1 MPTYNPSFVTQ
12 QYLHSANPPF
22 LDKVVFTID
31 HLHEGGPG
39 IYSTFDVVKYLV
51 SKQIPV
57 TIFIQCTDP
66 NNLCPAERRMAQ
78 NVYDLDHNLVSL
90 GAHSLTRGNSQANQN
105 NNLDKVK
112 DVIADITGS
121 NPEILSYHGS
131 NAGPENGI
139 SYPGITYAR
148 GITSAWSAA
157 QMDNP
162 LNTPVMNINSVN
174 AAYNFIQQRN
184 AANLSATL
192 FVHSVE
198 LTSGSQ
204 KKVTFD
210 TIVADVVGRRLQALP
225 YLSAMQSDYTGTIPI
240 PGPTPPIVT
249 PPGAPCPLRHFTNDT
264 ISQYLRINKRDGVNG
279 VFQVEELQRF
289 LNELGLGAGTADG
302 IFGSNTK
309 LAVISYQIIKGLSA
323 DGIVGPNTRA
333 SINAYC
339 D

>member
-1 MPTYNPSFVTQ
+1 MPTYNPSFITQ
-12 QYLHSANPPF
+12 HYLHAANSPF

-39 IYSTFDVVKYLV
+39 IYSTFDVVKHLV

-57 TIFIQCTDP
+57 TIFVQCSDP
-66 NNLCPAERRMAQ
+66 QNLCPAERRIARSI
-78 NVYDLDHNLVSL
+78 YDLDHNLVSI
-90 GAHSLTRGNSQANQN
+90 GAHALTSGNSQASQSD
-105 NNLDKVK
+105 NLNKVK

-121 NPEILSYHGS
+121 NPEIMSYHGS

-139 SYPGITYAR
+139 SYSGITYAR
-148 GITSAWSAA
+148 GVISTWSDA

-162 LNTPVMNINSVN
+162 LNTPVMNINSVS
-174 AAYNFIQQRN
+174 AAYDFIKQRN

-198 LTSGSQ
+198 LTSGTI
-204 KKVTFD
+204 KKTTFD
-210 TIVADVVGRRLQALP
+210 TIVADVIGRRLQAIP
-225 YLSAMQSDYTGTIPI
+225 YLSAMQSDYTGATPN
-240 PGPTPPIVT
+240 PGPTLPID
-249 PPGAPCPLRHFTNDT
+249 PLPGVPCPLRHFTNDT
-264 ISQYLRINKRDGVNG
+264 ISQYLRINRRDGVNG
-279 VFQVEELQRF
+279 VFQVAELQRF
-289 LNELGLGAGTADG
+289 LNELNLGAGTTDG

-323 DGIVGPNTRA
+323 DGIVGSNTRA

>member
-12 QYLHSANPPF
+12 HYLHAANPPL

-39 IYSTFDVVKYLV
+39 IYSTFDVVEYLV

-57 TIFIQCTDP
+57 TIFIQCSDP
-66 NNLCPAERRMAQ
+66 LNFCPAERRIAQ
-78 NVYDLDHNLVSL
+78 SIYDLDHNLVTL
-90 GAHSLTRGNSQANQN
+90 GAHALISGSSQANQSD
-105 NNLDKVK
+105 NLAKVK
-112 DVIADITGS
+112 DVIADITGA
-121 NPEILSYHGS
+121 NPKVLSYHGS
-131 NAGPENGI
+131 KAGPENGI

-148 GITSAWSAA
+148 GVISTWSDA

-204 KKVTFD
+204 KKLTFD
-210 TIVADVVGRRLQALP
+210 TLVADVVGRRLHALP
-225 YLSAMQSDYTGTIPI
+225 YFAAMQSDYNGAVS
-240 PGPTPPIVT
+240 PPSPVPPVQP
-249 PPGAPCPLRHFTNDT
+249 PPGAPCPLRHFTNDK

-279 VFQVEELQRF
+279 VFQVAELQRF

-309 LAVISYQIIKGLSA
+309 LAVISYQILKGLSV

>member
-1 MPTYNPSFVTQ
+1 MPTYNPSFITQ
-12 QYLHSANPPF
+12 QYLHTANSPF

-39 IYSTFDVVKYLV
+39 IYSTFDVVKHLV

-57 TIFIQCTDP
+57 TIFIQCSDP
-66 NNLCPAERRMAQ
+66 LNFCPAEKRIAQ
-78 NVYDLDHNLVSL
+78 SIYDLDHNLVSL
-90 GAHSLTRGNSQANQN
+90 GAHALTRGNSQANQS
-105 NNLDKVK
+105 NNLDKIK
-112 DVIADITGS
+112 DVIADITGAE
-121 NPEILSYHGS
+121 PRIMSYHGS

-139 SYPGITYAR
+139 SYADITYAR
-148 GITSAWSAA
+148 GITSVWSDASA
-157 QMDNP
+157 DNP

-174 AAYNFIQQRN
+174 AAYDFIQQRN

-198 LTSGSQ
+198 LTSGSV
-204 KKVTFD
+204 KKLTFD
-210 TIVADVVGRRLQALP
+210 TIVADVIGRRLQALP
-225 YLSAMQSDYTGTIPI
+225 YLSAMQSDYTGTPPT
-240 PGPTPPIVT
+240 PGPTQPIDP
-249 PPGAPCPLRHFTNDT
+249 PPGAPCPLRHFTNT
-264 ISQYLRINKRDGVNG
+264 KITQYLRVNKRDGVNG
-279 VFQVEELQRF
+279 VFQVAELQRF

-309 LAVISYQIIKGLSA
+309 LAVISYQIIKGLGP
-323 DGIVGPNTRA
+323 DGIVGANTRA

>member
-1 MPTYNPSFVTQ
+1 MPTYNPSFVMQ
-12 QYLHSANPPF
+12 QYLHAANSPF

-39 IYSTFDVVKYLV
+39 IYSTFDVVKHLV

-57 TIFIQCTDP
+57 TIFIQCSDP
-66 NNLCPAERRMAQ
+66 LNFCPAEKRIAQ
-78 NVYDLDHNLVSL
+78 SIYDLDHNLVSL
-90 GAHSLTRGNSQANQN
+90 GAHALTRGNSQANQS
-105 NNLDKVK
+105 NNLDKIK
-112 DVIADITGS
+112 DVIADITGAE
-121 NPEILSYHGS
+121 PRIMSYHGS

-139 SYPGITYAR
+139 SYSGIIYAR
-148 GITSAWSAA
+148 GIISTWSDASA
-157 QMDNP
+157 DNP

-174 AAYNFIQQRN
+174 AAYDFIQQRN
-184 AANLSATL
+184 AANLSAAL

-198 LTSGSQ
+198 LTSGSI
-204 KKVTFD
+204 KKTTFD

-225 YLSAMQSDYTGTIPI
+225 YLSAMQTDFTGAAPN
-240 PGPTPPIVT
+240 PGPTPPIEPT
-249 PPGAPCPLRHFTNDT
+249 PGAPCALRHFRNNT
-264 ISQYLRINKRDGVNG
+264 ISQYLRINRRDGVNG
-279 VFQVEELQRF
+279 VFQVAELQRF

-309 LAVISYQIIKGLSA
+309 LAVISYQIIKGLTP
-323 DGIVGPNTRA
+323 DGIVGANTRA